1 MEHDI
6 FEFAILKDCSGSY
19 LGNWLGRRE
28 AKQKAGKC
36 NQEATIVVLVSY
48 SCLNQGGGSDGE
60 KKWTDSTYIL
70 EEVSKALPNGLNR
83 MDRRRE
89 SVKENNPWA

>member
-1 MEHDI
+1 M
-6 FEFAILKDCSGSY
+6 
-19 LGNWLGRRE
+19 
-28 AKQKAGKC
+28 
-36 NQEATIVVLVSY
+36 SY
-48 SCLNQGGGSDGE
+48 SCLNEGGGSEGE

-70 EEVSKALPNGLNR
+70 EEVSKGLPNGLNR